1 MEEKFEK
8 IEALKVVKELITFP
22 ENDIR
27 SRAKLFD
34 YAFEGGK
41 FSTDPKAYPNCQG
54 VVGWINPDL
63 NAPEGDRVY
72 VVLIVNNGSGDM
84 LPEPL
89 KLQFSDQCCFTGVT
103 NEYDGK
109 SNTLKLLEYGK
120 NHGVRFPAAEYAFN
134 YCQNGVK
141 LGEAFIP
148 ASEQVNRVKANYDGM
163 LVPLM
168 SIGCQ
173 RQGYMLSSTEISE
186 DKIWSCSTYPIWESD
201 VFLKTEPDSISCFIA
216 Y

>member
-1 MEEKFEK
+1 MFLF
-8 IEALKVVKELITFP
+8 AANP

-41 FSTDPKAYPNCQG
+41 FSSDKDAYPNCQG
-54 VVGWINPDL
+54 VVGWINPDT
-63 NAPEGDRVY
+63 NAPEGDRIY
-72 VVLIVNNGSGDM
+72 VVLIVNDGFCGNNA
-84 LPEPL
+84 EKL
-89 KLQFSDQCCFTGVT
+89 KLQFSNKNCFTGVT

-109 SNTLKLLEYGK
+109 SNTMKLLQYGK
-120 NHGVRFPAAEYAFN
+120 EHGVSFPVAEYAFN

-141 LGEAFIP
+141 QGEAFIP

-186 DKIWSCSTYPIWESD
+186 DKVWSCSTYSIWESD
-201 VFLKTEPDSISCFIA
+201 VLLKTEPDSISCFIA